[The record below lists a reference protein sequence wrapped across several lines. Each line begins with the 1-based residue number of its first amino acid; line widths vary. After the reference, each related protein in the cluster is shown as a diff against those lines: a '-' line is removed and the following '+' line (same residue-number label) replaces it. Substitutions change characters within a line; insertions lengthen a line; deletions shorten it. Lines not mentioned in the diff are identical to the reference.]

1 MSDSQR
7 HILIY
12 GTDGTSP
19 SYRKAFSGTRNGLFE
34 VMGGRVP
41 ACMKGVLESRNV
53 LFRATETAGA
63 RSERIHIRFLYT
75 INAFALPVFL
85 FYYVKIFY
93 FRNCISMHSGIL
105 RAFSIP
111 SFPPQ
116 QRPPVETQNLA
127 SPVLYSSINVACSY
141 SPNLHSMRLTSRDCA
156 VYHACNYSRN

>member
-1 MSDSQR
+1 MYMSDYQR

-12 GTDGTSP
+12 GTDRTFP
-19 SYRKAFSGTRNGLFE
+19 SCRKAFSGTRNGLFE
-34 VMGGRVP
+34 VTGGRVP
-41 ACMKGVLESRNV
+41 ACMKGVLKSRNV
-53 LFRATETAGA
+53 LFRATETAGT

-111 SFPPQ
+111 SFPLQ
-116 QRPPVETQNLA
+116 LRPP
-127 SPVLYSSINVACSY
+127 
-141 SPNLHSMRLTSRDCA
+141 SRDAKSC
-156 VYHACNYSRN
+156 VSRPRQFS

>member
-75 INAFALPVFL
+75 INAFALPFFL

-93 FRNCISMHSGIL
+93 CLNCISMHSGIL

-127 SPVLYSSINVACSY
+127 SPVLDSSINVACNY
-141 SPNLHSMRLTSRDCA
+141 SPYLHSMRLTSNPLQ
-156 VYHACNYSRN
+156 YTHAIIQ

>member
-12 GTDGTSP
+12 GTDGTFP
-19 SYRKAFSGTRNGLFE
+19 SCRKGFSGTRNGLFE
-34 VMGGRVP
+34 VTGGCVP
-41 ACMKGVLESRNV
+41 ACMKGVLESRNG

-75 INAFALPVFL
+75 INAFALPVFR

-93 FRNCISMHSGIL
+93 CLNCISMHSGIL

-111 SFPPQ
+111 FFPPQ
-116 QRPPVETQNLA
+116 CRPP
-127 SPVLYSSINVACSY
+127 
-141 SPNLHSMRLTSRDCA
+141 SRDAKSCVSQA
-156 VYHACNYSRN
+156 GIALFIMYIITPEICTTSL

>member
-12 GTDGTSP
+12 GTYVTFP
-19 SYRKAFSGTRNGLFE
+19 SCRKAFSGTRNGLFE
-34 VMGGRVP
+34 VTGGRVP

-63 RSERIHIRFLYT
+63 WTGRIHIRFLYT
-75 INAFALPVFL
+75 INAFSLPVSR

-116 QRPPVETQNLA
+116 LRPPVETQNLA
-127 SPVLYSSINVACSY
+127 SPVLDSSIYVACSY